1 MEQYFPLLLNTPLFT
16 GIDEAELSSML
27 GCFETKV
34 LTLSKGEPV
43 FLEGDPAGF
52 VGMVL
57 EGGVQLTKDDY
68 YGNRSIIS
76 YAGPGELF
84 AEVYASAGEVP
95 LPISGYAL
103 KDSKV
108 LLMSC
113 KKVLTLCGNTCP
125 FHNRLIQNLLQAV
138 ARANLNLSRKIEL
151 MSKKTTREKLMAYLS
166 EEAKQ
171 QGRSEFT
178 IPLDRQALADYL
190 GVERSAMSAEL
201 SKLRKAGLIDFKGS
215 RFQLLTQ

>member
-1 MEQYFPLLLNTPLFT
+1 MEQFFPLLLDTPLFS
-16 GIDEAELSSML
+16 GVDREELSSML

-34 LTLSKGEPV
+34 ISVLKGEPV

-52 VGMVL
+52 VGIVL

-84 AEVYASAGEVP
+84 AEVYAAAGEMP

-138 ARANLNLSRKIEL
+138 AKANLNLSRKIEL
-151 MSKKTTREKLMAYLS
+151 MSKKTTREKLLAYLS
-166 EEAKQ
+166 EQAKL
-171 QGRSEFT
+171 QGNAEFT

-201 SKLRKAGLIDFKGS
+201 SKLKKAGIMDFNGS
-215 RFQLLTQ
+215 HFRLTEQ